1 VSSANTR
8 QRLGVHV
15 TSERGKDPREL
26 KNELK
31 ETTDVQLGDMCLVT
45 PCSNHHDSLP
55 TTIRLRL
62 Y

>member
-1 VSSANTR
+1 MRERAN
-8 QRLGVHV
+8 G
-15 TSERGKDPREL
+15 PREL

-31 ETTDVQLGDMCLVT
+31 ETTDVQFRDMCLVT
-45 PCSNHHDSLP
+45 PCSNHHGSLP